1 MNAWAGH
8 RALVVD
14 DSDMNRSM
22 LSRVLRSLGFV
33 CETAENGAVALT
45 MVNAQQ
51 HAGPG
56 ASSPPLL
63 QPFTLITLDRNMPA
77 LGGEDTARALRAGPR
92 PFTGLILGITGDA
105 DAPAL
110 HRFAAAGV
118 DAVLVKPVSKARVA
132 EALAAHGPHT

>member
-14 DSDMNRSM
+14 DSDMNRTL

-33 CETAENGAVALT
+33 CETAENGAVAVA
-45 MVNAQQ
+45 MVNAQ
-51 HAGPG
+51 HAGAS

-63 QPFTLITLDRNMPA
+63 HPFSLITLDRNMPA

-92 PFTGLILGITGDA
+92 PFTGLILGITGEA
-105 DAPAL
+105 DAPTL
-110 HRFAAAGV
+110 QRFAAAGADV
-118 DAVLVKPVSKARVA
+118 VLAKPVSKARIA
-132 EALAAHGPHT
+132 EVLAAHGQNT